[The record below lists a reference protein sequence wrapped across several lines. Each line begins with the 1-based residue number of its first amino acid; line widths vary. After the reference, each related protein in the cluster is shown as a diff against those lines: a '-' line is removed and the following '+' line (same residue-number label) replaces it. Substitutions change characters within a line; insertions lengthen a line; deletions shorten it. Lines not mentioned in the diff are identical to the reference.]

1 MPTEGGQL
9 FLFGGEFSS
18 PSQQKVR
25 VRVRVRVRVG
35 VRVRVKARVRV
46 RVSSASRAAYA
57 SSARSSAVV
66 ARLTHLARGRLGL
79 GTLGCWAVGVKG
91 W

>member
-1 MPTEGGQL
+1 VGRRSTSASRALVG
-9 FLFGGEFSS
+9 
-18 PSQQKVR
+18 

>member
-35 VRVRVKARVRV
+35 VRVRVRVRV
-46 RVSSASRAAYA
+46 GGQGSMVSRSAL
-57 SSARSSAVV
+57 V
-66 ARLTHLARGRLGL
+66 AQMTAPPTVML
-79 GTLGCWAVGVKG
+79 WPS
-91 W
+91 